1 MMLGKLTMSLY
12 KIPPH
17 CPISCLLPH
26 SQYDSVNDI
35 NFKTGNLRVWKPTK
49 IGNSSVYFSYM

>member
-1 MMLGKLTMSLY
+1 MMMLMMLGKLTMSLY

-35 NFKTGNLRVWKPTK
+35 NFKTGNLRV
-49 IGNSSVYFSYM
+49 